1 MALFRLLNYSIA
13 HVCLMCS
20 LLAFTK
26 WRYSAKKTIGVA
38 VGVTAVLFLLEWVR
52 YVNMGLES
60 MQSTAYFF
68 QTVLILG
75 TSVYLSQYRDFRGLF
90 TGFSSRIYVQS
101 GTLIAR
107 GLYVFTDHLAFSVS
121 VGAILNI
128 IFLIVLIRYL
138 RPHYMGYQLVNRK
151 EWFWLCLV
159 PGVFSLLRVV
169 LRDFLVEAEPK
180 EIISALFL
188 VMTLYVS
195 YVLLFRLVGKC
206 AKEERIQR
214 ERDVLES
221 SIKALKRT
229 MEEIHVVEQ
238 KRAIQEHDRRHLI
251 RMMQGLIAKE
261 DYDSVKGLLNQ
272 FLESPESQVES
283 YFCDNPPINGLV
295 SMCVTAAKEK
305 QIQTYMEL
313 DIPEKL
319 PVNEWELAVV
329 IGNLLENAI
338 EAASDGKAEEGR
350 MIWMTARQIRGQMLI
365 EVLNTFGGTPVFD
378 EETLLPISSRGEGR
392 GFGLPSVV
400 GFTERSGATFDCGIE
415 DNRFFARLLI

>member
-1 MALFRLLNYSIA
+1 M
-13 HVCLMCS
+13 
-20 LLAFTK
+20 
-26 WRYSAKKTIGVA
+26 
-38 VGVTAVLFLLEWVR
+38 
-52 YVNMGLES
+52 
-60 MQSTAYFF
+60 F
-68 QTVLILG
+68 QTVIILT
-75 TSVYLSQYRDFRGLF
+75 TSVCLSQYRDFRGLF

-107 GLYVFTDHLAFSVS
+107 AMYVFTDHLVWSVS
-121 VGAILNI
+121 VGAIINI
-128 IFLIVLIRYL
+128 VFLIVLIRYL

-159 PGVFSLLRVV
+159 PAVFSLLRVV
-169 LRDFLVEAEPK
+169 LRDFLVDTKPE
-180 EIISALFL
+180 EIMGALFL

-206 AKEERIQR
+206 AKEERMQR
-214 ERDVLES
+214 ERDVLEG

-229 MEEIHVVEQ
+229 MEEIEAAEQ
-238 KRAIQEHDRRHLI
+238 KRAMKEHDRRHLV
-251 RMMQGLIAKE
+251 RTMQGLIAKE

-272 FLESPESQVES
+272 YLESPESPGERR
-283 YFCDNPPINGLV
+283 FCDNLPINGLI
-295 SMCVTAAKEK
+295 SMCVSAAKER
-305 QIQTYMEL
+305 QIQTHMEL

-338 EAASDGKAEEGR
+338 EAANDEESCERR

-365 EVLNTFGGTPVFD
+365 EVLNTFGSKPVFD
-378 EETLLPISSRGEGR
+378 NETLLPISSRGEGR
-392 GFGLPSVV
+392 GFGLASVV

-415 DNRFFARLLI
+415 EHRFFARLLI